1 MASIAARCHE
11 LRVNDEGRVWRL
23 MYRLDADAMLILAVF
38 AKKAEKTPDEIVRI
52 CRKRLR
58 DYDDASREAKA
69 PRSKGLEGRER

>member
-38 AKKAEKTPDEIVRI
+38 ARKLKRRLTRSFEFVEKD
-52 CRKRLR
+52 
-58 DYDDASREAKA
+58 
-69 PRSKGLEGRER
+69 